1 MPATLPDNPA
11 AGVRLGRT
19 RKARPLLWTA
29 PRVDRWRETGEIP
42 GRVMVWDQVQCGQF
56 LDSMEASTEPKR
68 DAERLYALFHVAA
81 YFGPRRSELAG

>member
-1 MPATLPDNPA
+1 
-11 AGVRLGRT
+11 
-19 RKARPLLWTA
+19 
-29 PRVDRWRETGEIP
+29 
-42 GRVMVWDQVQCGQF
+42 MVWDQVQCGQF